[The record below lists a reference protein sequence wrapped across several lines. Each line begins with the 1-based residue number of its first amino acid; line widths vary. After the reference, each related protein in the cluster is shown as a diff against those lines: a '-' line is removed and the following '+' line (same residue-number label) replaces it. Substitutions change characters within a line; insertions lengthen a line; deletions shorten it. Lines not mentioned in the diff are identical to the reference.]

1 VAILMT
7 MSRTPSVPV
16 ELKVGPFT
24 PAEAA
29 DVGVSRNQLRGAL
42 YCRLGP
48 GLYRWK
54 GLVESPQLKLA
65 AVARRLPA
73 GAAFSGLTAAWLHGL
88 DVIPDAPIEVTI
100 PDSLGGGRLAGVHV
114 RRGALIGRDIVVRRG
129 LATTSALGTVAD
141 LGGRDPLTEGVV
153 AADLFLHGLVSKPEL
168 AAHVAGHH
176 GAKGIAGQVAGF
188 RELKSSLTTCSQNS
202 CPSPASRSRT
212 GRRIGRPFRCA
223 R

>member
-42 YCRLGP
+42 YRRLGP

-129 LATTSALGTVAD
+129 LATTSALRTVAD

-153 AADLFLHGLVSKPEL
+153 AADLFLQAGLVSKPEL
-168 AAHVAGHH
+168 APC
-176 GAKGIAGQVAGF
+176 
-188 RELKSSLTTCSQNS
+188 RR
-202 CPSPASRSRT
+202 ASRSQGHRQAAARRGSRRAE
-212 GRRIGRPFRCA
+212 GRVGDGVPTPDAARARRVAAARGAGRHP
-223 R
+223 